1 MQHEA
6 TSWHAA
12 THNHRGIHSGSN
24 SMCNMGNCT
33 TRGNTEHW
41 HTKWQQLYGRLQHRA
56 LAYKMAATAQYEAT
70 VQHAATHNTVAYTV
84 SETVQHEPLYSML
97 TLAFTV
103 VATEPHE
110 ATLWHVPTQYCAV
123 HSGGMK

>member
-1 MQHEA
+1 
-6 TSWHAA
+6 
-12 THNHRGIHSGSN
+12 
-24 SMCNMGNCT
+24 
-33 TRGNTEHW
+33 
-41 HTKWQQLYGRLQHRA
+41 
-56 LAYKMAATAQYEAT
+56 MAATVQCEEP

-110 ATLWHVPTQYCAV
+110 ATLWHVAHNTVQYTV
-123 HSGGMK
+123 TGMKQHEVTVATQNTAAYGHTQWQ